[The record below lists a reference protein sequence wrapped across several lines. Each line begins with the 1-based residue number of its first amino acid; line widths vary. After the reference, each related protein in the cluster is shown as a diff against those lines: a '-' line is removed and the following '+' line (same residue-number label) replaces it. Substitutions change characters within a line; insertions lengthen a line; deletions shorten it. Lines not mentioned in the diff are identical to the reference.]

1 MSNSR
6 LNYWIVGSAFAR
18 SDDQTA
24 RFLAE
29 GTWEISNPP
38 EPDRALVK
46 AMRPGDRIAIKST
59 FVQKHGL
66 PFDVHGQSV
75 SVLRIKARGTIT
87 QNQGDG
93 ERVSV
98 DWDRRYDG
106 ADWYFYTFRS
116 TIWQLPTGI
125 EEAQRLI
132 AFIFS
137 DQPQDYEWFLAQP
150 YWRDKYLTTE
160 MPKTPSVWIEKTL
173 VTGRVDREVGEHAL
187 GRALWSPKTSKSGGD
202 IYANM
207 RRVEPGDIVLHLTD
221 NRGFTGI
228 SIAAERAD
236 DTFEGLV
243 GTEWEGPCYRIALQ
257 DYVDLQPPLLRD
269 QLFKTE
275 PFAAELAELVESG
288 AKGLFFN
295 RKLELNQ
302 GAYLTEVT
310 PTLLAILNR
319 AYIHAA
325 GKPLPWMDAE
335 DVAEAGD
342 LPAAVAPYSI
352 DDALQSL
359 FLDTTE
365 IEAILLLWRAKKN
378 VVLQGPPG
386 VGKSFAATKLAFA
399 LMGQAARDRV
409 EFVQFHQSYSYE
421 DFVEGFRP
429 TEQGFKLEF
438 GKFVQFCRRAEA
450 DPSNTYVF
458 VIDEINRGNLSKI
471 LGELMLL
478 IESDKRGPEWAIKLA
493 SGNVPFHVPANVHL
507 MGLMNTADRSL
518 AVVDYA
524 LRRRF
529 AFVDLRPKL
538 RSPKFKAHLQSREIG
553 DAVIE
558 LLVDRVEALNQ
569 EIIADTINLGSGFAI
584 GHSFFCGKPMPSEDD
599 RAWFRRVIHTEVA
612 PLLRE
617 YWYDAEGR
625 ATAWEARLLEGL

>member
-1 MSNSR
+1 MSNAP
-6 LNYWIVGSAFAR
+6 LNHQIVGSAFGR

-24 RFLAE
+24 RF
-29 GTWEISNPP
+29 T
-38 EPDRALVK
+38 
-46 AMRPGDRIAIKST
+46 
-59 FVQKHGL
+59 
-66 PFDVHGQSV
+66 
-75 SVLRIKARGTIT
+75 
-87 QNQGDG
+87 
-93 ERVSV
+93 
-98 DWDRRYDG
+98 
-106 ADWYFYTFRS
+106 
-116 TIWQLPTGI
+116 
-125 EEAQRLI
+125 EA
-132 AFIFS
+132 
-137 DQPQDYEWFLAQP
+137 
-150 YWRDKYLTTE
+150 
-160 MPKTPSVWIEKTL
+160 PKTASVWIEKTL
-173 VTGRVDREVGEHAL
+173 VTGRADREAGDHAL
-187 GRALWSPKTSKSGGD
+187 GQALWSPQASKNGGD

-228 SIAAERAD
+228 SRAVKRAD

-243 GTEWEGPCYRIALQ
+243 GTEWEGPCYRIKLQ
-257 DYVDLQPPLLRD
+257 DYVELQPPLLRD

-288 AKGLFFN
+288 AKRLFFN

-302 GAYLTEVT
+302 GAYLTEAT
-310 PTLLAILNR
+310 PTLLTILNR
-319 AYIHAA
+319 AYLHAA
-325 GKPLPWMDAE
+325 GKLLPWMDAE
-335 DVAEAGD
+335 EVAESD
-342 LPAAVAPYSI
+342 DPPAAVAPYSI
-352 DDALQSL
+352 EDALQSL
-359 FLDTTE
+359 FLDPAE
-365 IEAILLLWRAKKN
+365 VKAILLLWRAKKN

-399 LMGQAARDRV
+399 LIGEAARDRM

-450 DPSNTYVF
+450 DPNNTYVF

-478 IESDKRGPEWAIKLA
+478 IESDKRGPEWAMKLA
-493 SGNVPFHVPANVHL
+493 SGNVLVHVPANVHL

-529 AFVDLRPKL
+529 AFVDLKPKL
-538 RSPKFKAHLQSREIG
+538 HSPKFKSHLRSHEIG

-558 LLVDRVEALNQ
+558 MLVDRVEALNQ

-599 RAWFRRVIHTEVA
+599 RAWVRRVIQTEVV

-617 YWYDAEGR
+617 YWYDAESR
-625 ATAWEARLLEGL
+625 AAAWEVRLLEGL

>member
-1 MSNSR
+1 MLNSP
-6 LNYWIVGSAFAR
+6 LNHWIVGSAFGG

-29 GTWEISNPP
+29 GIWEIANPS
-38 EPDRALVK
+38 DADQALVK
-46 AMRPGDRIAIKST
+46 AMQPGDRIAIKST

-66 PFDVHGQSV
+66 PFDVQGQSV

-87 QNQGDG
+87 RNPCNG
-93 ERVSV
+93 ERVEV
-98 DWDRRYDG
+98 EWDQGYEG
-106 ADWYFYTFRS
+106 ADWYFYTYRW
-116 TIWQLPTGI
+116 TIWQLPRGA
-125 EEAQRLI
+125 EEARRLI
-132 AFIFS
+132 AFIFA

-150 YWRDKYLTTE
+150 HWRDKYWSTE
-160 MPKTPSVWIEKTL
+160 AAKAGSVWIEKTL
-173 VTGRVDREVGEHAL
+173 VAGRADREAGEHAQ
-187 GRALWSPKTSKSGGD
+187 GQALWSPQASKNGGD

-228 SIAAERAD
+228 SRAAERAD

-243 GTEWEGPCYRIALQ
+243 GTDWEGPCYRIELQ
-257 DYVDLQPPLLRD
+257 DYVELQPPLLRD
-269 QLFKTE
+269 QIFKTE

-302 GAYLTEVT
+302 GAYLTEAT

-319 AYIHAA
+319 AYIYAA

-335 DVAEAGD
+335 EVAKAGD
-342 LPAAVAPYSI
+342 LPATAAPYSME
-352 DDALQSL
+352 DVLQSL
-359 FLDTTE
+359 FLDPAE

-438 GKFVQFCRRAEA
+438 GKFVQFCRRAEG

-478 IESDKRGPEWAIKLA
+478 IESDKRGAEWALKLA

-538 RSPKFKAHLQSREIG
+538 RSPKFKVHLRSHQIG

-569 EIIADTINLGSGFAI
+569 EIIADNINLGSGFAI
-584 GHSFFCGKPMPSEDD
+584 GHSFFCCKPMPSEDD
-599 RAWFRRVIHTEVA
+599 RAWFRRVIQTEVA

-617 YWYDAEGR
+617 YWYDAESR
-625 ATAWEARLLEGL
+625 AAAWEARLLEGL

>member
-1 MSNSR
+1 MSNSP
-6 LNYWIVGSAFAR
+6 LNCWIVGSSFGR

-29 GTWEISNPP
+29 GTWEIANPS
-38 EPDRALVK
+38 DADQALVK
-46 AMRPGDRIAIKST
+46 AMLPGDRIAIKST
-59 FVQKHGL
+59 FVQKHDL
-66 PFDVHGQSV
+66 PFDVQGQSV

-87 QNQGDG
+87 HNPGDG
-93 ERVSV
+93 ERVGV
-98 DWDRRYDG
+98 EWDREYKG
-106 ADWYFYTFRS
+106 ADWYFYTYRS
-116 TIWQLPTGI
+116 TIWQLPTDI
-125 EEAQRLI
+125 EDAQRLI
-132 AFIFS
+132 AFIFE

-150 YWRDKYLTTE
+150 YWRDKYRSSGTARA
-160 MPKTPSVWIEKTL
+160 PSVWIEKTL
-173 VTGRVDREVGEHAL
+173 VTGRADREAGSNAL
-187 GRALWSPKTSKSGGD
+187 GKALWSPQASKNGGD

-207 RRVEPGDIVLHLTD
+207 RRVEPGDVVMHLTD

-228 SIAAERAD
+228 SKATERAN
-236 DTFEGLV
+236 DTFEGLK
-243 GTEWEGPCYRIALQ
+243 GTEWEGPCFRIELK
-257 DYVDLQPPLLRD
+257 DYVELQPPLLRD
-269 QLFKTE
+269 QFFKTE
-275 PFAAELAELVESG
+275 PFATELAELVESG

-302 GAYLTEVT
+302 GAYLTEAT
-310 PTLLAILNR
+310 PTLLSILNR
-319 AYIHAA
+319 AYVDAV

-335 DVAEAGD
+335 DPTESGD
-342 LPAAVAPYSI
+342 LPEEVAPYSI
-352 DDALQSL
+352 EDALQSL
-359 FLDTTE
+359 FLEPAE

-429 TEQGFKLEF
+429 NEQGFKLEF

-450 DPSNTYVF
+450 DPNNVYVF

-478 IESDKRGPEWAIKLA
+478 IESDKRGSEWAMKLA

-529 AFVDLRPKL
+529 AFVDLKPKL
-538 RSPKFKAHLQSREIG
+538 RSAKFKAHLRSQGIG

-569 EIIADTINLGSGFAI
+569 EIIADNINLGSGFAI

-599 RAWFRRVIHTEVA
+599 RAWFRRVTQTEVA